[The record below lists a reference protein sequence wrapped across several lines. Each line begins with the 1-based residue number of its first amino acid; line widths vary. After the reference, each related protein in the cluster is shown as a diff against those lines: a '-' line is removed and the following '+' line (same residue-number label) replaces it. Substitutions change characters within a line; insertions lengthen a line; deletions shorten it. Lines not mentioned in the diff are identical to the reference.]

1 MIWVIL
7 RTMSGERFLCQTDAN
22 LAEAVNNRKVVQ
34 VTNVYSV
41 VTMSVMGQM
50 GPSRMTVLE
59 YPDLQEE
66 KPLES
71 LHVLPS
77 AWYKFPKERAEA
89 EIKDLEQSMEKAAE
103 FRKEME
109 EQAKAQGSGLV
120 QARLAQV
127 PPGMSGVPSM
137 LGSLVKPPGVR

>member
-1 MIWVIL
+1 MSWVIL
-7 RTMSGERFLCQTDAN
+7 RTMSGERFLCKTDAN
-22 LAEAVNNRKVVQ
+22 LADAVNNRKVVQ
-34 VTNVYSV
+34 VTEVYSV
-41 VTMSVMGQM
+41 VTMSIMGQM

-77 AWYKFPKERAEA
+77 AWYKFPTERAEA
-89 EIKDLEQSMEKAAE
+89 EIKDLKDSMEKAAE
-103 FRKEME
+103 YRKQME
-109 EQAKAQGSGLV
+109 EAAKAGESGIV
-120 QARLAQV
+120 QARLAPQG
-127 PPGMSGVPSM
+127 PGMPGMGSM